1 MAPPLSLSKKPRRVR
16 VRRRESNEIRFFR
29 RRVRRK
35 KHFSPRKRGSCPPL
49 ADDECDAAGRIPLSE
64 NPEGVFRQ
72 SQRRGQ
78 MAPPLLRFGKEIGW
92 VGKRGYTTSPEPAP
106 SLASDHSFSNSDQS
120 RLGRS
125 LVQIS

>member
-1 MAPPLSLSKKPRRVR
+1 M
-16 VRRRESNEIRFFR
+16 
-29 RRVRRK
+29 
-35 KHFSPRKRGSCPPL
+35 

-64 NPEGVFRQ
+64 NPFGVFRQ